1 MPERPSQR
9 SPCRGA
15 GARLRAIVLGAAVLL
30 LAGSPLQGQFRLRA
44 PSGEALTL
52 DSASVREM
60 LRESRRLRSVLE
72 EDPAVLYYVG
82 SGPAATLEEP
92 ASAYPW
98 RAVLVRNDSV
108 ARVAFPANYREGDR
122 AYYNYAVRKMEMIR
136 SLPPAVRCSTAV
148 AREVELASSFTDGWV
163 VARTLFGGPA
173 FAPLDAFAFA
183 REAGHLRAMVV
194 ELGSDALGGC
204 VRRWAREHPDEIE
217 AYRAWRTD
225 RFEAPGSPGERSLQ
239 TER

>member
-1 MPERPSQR
+1 MPERLFQSSRRPL
-9 SPCRGA
+9 A
-15 GARLRAIVLGAAVLL
+15 GALPRAIVLCAAVVL
-30 LAGSPLQGQFRLRA
+30 LAAPPLEGQFTLRA

-52 DSASVREM
+52 DSAAVQEM
-60 LRESRRLRSVLE
+60 LRESRHLRSVLE

-82 SGPAATLEEP
+82 SGPPATLEEP

-108 ARVAFPANYREGDR
+108 ARVAFPANYREADR

-136 SLPPAVRCSTAV
+136 SLPPAVRCSTSV
-148 AREVELASSFTDGWV
+148 GREVELVSAFTDGWI

-194 ELGSDALGGC
+194 ELGSGALGGC
-204 VRRWAREHPDEIE
+204 VREWAREHPEEVE
-217 AYRAWRTD
+217 AYRAWRSD
-225 RFEAPGSPGERSLQ
+225 RFEPGGATGERSLQ
-239 TER
+239 KER